1 MNESQQHPH
10 PQPHPHP
17 APKPR
22 AGSRRGA
29 MPFAKYRPFVPV
41 ALPDR
46 QWPSATIAQAPRWCS
61 VDLRDGNQAL
71 IDPMNVDE
79 KLRMYELLLQVGF
92 MEIEVGF
99 PAASQPDFEFI
110 RAIIDRAMVPEDV
123 TVQVLCQARAELI
136 ARTVEALEGAPKAI
150 FHLYNSTSELQRRV
164 VFGMDRA
171 GIVDLAVEG
180 TAIVKEGVQALA
192 GTDIVFEYSPESFT
206 GTELD
211 FAVDICAAVADE
223 WGATAAEPMIVNL
236 PSTVEM
242 ATPNVYAD
250 QIESFGRRFPGR
262 ERIVL
267 SLHTHND
274 RGTGVAATELALMA
288 GAQRVEGTLF
298 GNGERTGN
306 CDIVTVA
313 MNLFSQGVDPELD
326 LRDMPRIRRTVEE
339 VNKLP
344 VHERHPYAGELVFT
358 AFSGSHQDAIRKGMA
373 QVDQRHWEVP
383 YLPIDPADVGS
394 SYKEAVRVNS
404 QSGKAGVGFILE
416 EHYGIALPR
425 AMLIEFS
432 KLVQALTERLDR
444 EVRPD
449 EIMAA
454 LKSEYLVDAGP
465 YRLVGYDL
473 LRGDDQAPAGAS
485 ESPSGDAGRA
495 HHRTRCEARLTVPDG
510 EVAVAGEGSGPIE
523 AFVNGMVATLNEP
536 LNIVDYHERALG
548 AGKDA
553 SAICIV
559 AVGDAAVGDVRDAP
573 CFGIGLSQNTVTA
586 SLTAIVSAVNRRWRR
601 AG

>member
-1 MNESQQHPH
+1 MNAQQP
-10 PQPHPHP
+10 PKP
-17 APKPR
+17 APPTPS
-22 AGSRRGA
+22 GSRKGA
-29 MPFAKYRPFVPV
+29 MPFGKYRPFAPVP
-41 ALPDR
+41 LQDR
-46 QWPSATIAQAPRWCS
+46 RWPNNTLTAPPRWCS

-92 MEIEVGF
+92 VEIEVGF
-99 PAASQPDFEFI
+99 PAASQPDFDFI
-110 RAIIDRAMVPEDV
+110 RKIIDRGMVPDGV
-123 TVQVLCQARAELI
+123 AVQVLCQARAELI
-136 ARTVEALEGAPKAI
+136 ERTVEALDGAGSVI

-164 VFGMDRA
+164 VFDLDRA
-171 GIVDLAVEG
+171 GIIDLAVQG
-180 TAIVKEGVQALA
+180 TALVKEGVRALA
-192 GTDIVFEYSPESFT
+192 NTNVLFEYSPESFT

-223 WGATAAEPMIVNL
+223 WGATQANPIIVNL

-250 QIESFGRRFPGR
+250 QIEWFARHFPHR
-262 ERIVL
+262 ERIII

-288 GAQRVEGTLF
+288 GAERVEGTLF

-306 CDIVTVA
+306 CDIVNVA
-313 MNLFSQGVDPELD
+313 MNLFSQGVDPQLD
-326 LRDMPRIRRTVEE
+326 FRDMPRVRRTVEAI
-339 VNKLP
+339 NKLQ
-344 VHERHPYAGELVFT
+344 VHERHPYAGDLVFT
-358 AFSGSHQDAIRKGMA
+358 AFSGSHQDAIKKGMA
-373 QVDQRHWEVP
+373 QVDREHWEVP

-404 QSGKAGVGFILE
+404 QSGKGGVGFVLE
-416 EHYGIALPR
+416 EHFGVALPR
-425 AMLIEFS
+425 EMLVEFS
-432 KLVQALTERLDR
+432 KVVQALTERLRR

-449 EIMAA
+449 EIVHA
-454 LKSEYLVDAGP
+454 LKAEYLVQTGP

-473 LRGDDQAPAGAS
+473 LRGDDGA
-485 ESPSGDAGRA
+485 A
-495 HHRTRCEARLTVPDG
+495 RCEARLRVPDG
-510 EVAVAGEGSGPIE
+510 EVAVVGEGSGPME
-523 AFVNGMVATLNEP
+523 AFVNAMVATLNEP

-548 AGKDA
+548 VGKDA

-559 AVGDAAVGDVRDAP
+559 AVGDGEEGSQGASRSAA

>member
-1 MNESQQHPH
+1 MNAQHVSQSNTA
-10 PQPHPHP
+10 
-17 APKPR
+17 APC
-22 AGSRRGA
+22 GSRKGA
-29 MPFAKYRPFVPV
+29 MPFAKYRPFAPV
-41 ALPDR
+41 SLPDR
-46 QWPSATIAQAPRWCS
+46 QWPNRALATAPRWCS

-79 KLRMYELLLQVGF
+79 KLRMYELLLEVGF
-92 MEIEVGF
+92 VEIEVGF
-99 PAASQPDFEFI
+99 PAASQPDFDFI
-110 RAIIDRAMVPEDV
+110 RQIIDRGMVPEHV

-136 ARTVEALEGAPKAI
+136 ERTVEALDGAPNAI

-164 VFGMDRA
+164 VFEMDRA
-171 GIVDLAVEG
+171 GIVDLAVQG
-180 TAIVKEGVQALA
+180 TAVVKEGVRALRDA
-192 GTDIVFEYSPESFT
+192 NVVFEYSPESFT

-223 WGATAAEPMIVNL
+223 WGATPAKPIIVNL

-250 QIESFGRRFPGR
+250 QIEWFARRFPGR
-262 ERIVL
+262 ERIVI

-326 LRDMPRIRRTVEE
+326 FRDMPRIRATVEAI
-339 VNKLP
+339 NKLP
-344 VHERHPYAGELVFT
+344 VHERHPYAGDLVFT
-358 AFSGSHQDAIRKGMA
+358 AFSGSHQDAIKKGMA
-373 QVDQRHWEVP
+373 RVDRAHWEVP

-394 SYKEAVRVNS
+394 SYKETVRVNS
-404 QSGKAGVGFILE
+404 QSGKGGVGFVLE
-416 EHYGIALPR
+416 EHFGISLPR
-425 AMLIEFS
+425 AMLVEFS
-432 KLVQALTERLDR
+432 KVVQALTERLDR
-444 EVRPD
+444 EVRPE
-449 EIMAA
+449 EILSA
-454 LKSEYLVDAGP
+454 LTDEYLVEGGP
-465 YRLVGYDL
+465 YQLVRYDL
-473 LRGDDQAPAGAS
+473 LRGDAGNN
-485 ESPSGDAGRA
+485 SGDA
-495 HHRTRCEARLTVPDG
+495 RCEARLRVPDG

-559 AVGDAAVGDVRDAP
+559 AIGDAEAGDGGAAAP

-586 SLTAIVSAVNRRWRR
+586 SLTAIVSAVNRRWKR
-601 AG
+601 AGA

>member
-1 MNESQQHPH
+1 MNNTR
-10 PQPHPHP
+10 QPPP
-17 APKPR
+17 AAPRPR

-29 MPFAKYRPFVPV
+29 MPFGKYRPFQPV
-41 ALPDR
+41 ALADR
-46 QWPSATIAQAPRWCS
+46 RWPSATLTEAPRWCS

-79 KLRMYELLLQVGF
+79 KMRMYELLLQVGF
-92 MEIEVGF
+92 VEIEVGF
-99 PAASQPDFEFI
+99 PAASQPDFDFI
-110 RAIIDRAMVPEDV
+110 RKIIDQDMVPRDV
-123 TVQVLCQARAELI
+123 TVQVLCQARADLI
-136 ARTVEALEGAPKAI
+136 ERTVEALDGVPNAI

-171 GIVDLAVEG
+171 GIIDLAVRG
-180 TAIVKEGVQALA
+180 TAIVKAGAQALS
-192 GTDIVFEYSPESFT
+192 GTNVVLEYSPESFT

-223 WGATAAEPMIVNL
+223 WGATEAEPMIVNL

-250 QIESFGRRFPGR
+250 QIEWFGRRFPGR

-288 GAQRVEGTLF
+288 GAERVEGTLF

-313 MNLFSQGVDPELD
+313 MNLFSQGVDPQLD
-326 LRDMPRIRRTVEE
+326 FRDMPRIRRAVEAI
-339 VNKLP
+339 NKLP

-358 AFSGSHQDAIRKGMA
+358 AFSGSHQDAIKKGMA
-373 QVDQRHWEVP
+373 QVDREHWEVP

-404 QSGKAGVGFILE
+404 QSGKAGVGFVLE
-416 EHYGIALPR
+416 EHYGISLPR
-425 AMLIEFS
+425 GMLIEFS
-432 KLVQALTERLDR
+432 KIVQALAERLDR

-449 EIMAA
+449 EIMTA

-465 YRLVGYDL
+465 YRLIGYDL
-473 LRGDDQAPAGAS
+473 LRGDPAPGG
-485 ESPSGDAGRA
+485 SPGTGGRT

-548 AGKDA
+548 VGKDA

-559 AVGDAAVGDVRDAP
+559 AVGDAAAGGDHRDAP
-573 CFGIGLSQNTVTA
+573 CFGIGLSRNTVTA

>member
-1 MNESQQHPH
+1 MNNTR
-10 PQPHPHP
+10 QPPP
-17 APKPR
+17 VAPKPR

-29 MPFAKYRPFVPV
+29 MPFGKYRPFQPV
-41 ALPDR
+41 ALADR
-46 QWPSATIAQAPRWCS
+46 RWPSATLTEAPRWCS

-92 MEIEVGF
+92 VEIEVGF
-99 PAASQPDFEFI
+99 PAASQPDFDFI
-110 RAIIDRAMVPEDV
+110 RKIIDRGMVPRDV
-123 TVQVLCQARAELI
+123 TVQVLCQARADLI
-136 ARTVEALEGAPKAI
+136 ERTVEALDGVPNAI

-171 GIVDLAVEG
+171 GIIDLAVRG
-180 TAIVKEGVQALA
+180 TAIVKAGAQALS
-192 GTDIVFEYSPESFT
+192 GTNVVLEYSPESFT

-223 WGATAAEPMIVNL
+223 WGATEAEPMIVNL

-250 QIESFGRRFPGR
+250 QIEWFGRRFPGR

-288 GAQRVEGTLF
+288 GAERVEGTLF

-313 MNLFSQGVDPELD
+313 MNLFSQGVDPQLD
-326 LRDMPRIRRTVEE
+326 FRDMPRIRRAVEAI
-339 VNKLP
+339 NKLP

-358 AFSGSHQDAIRKGMA
+358 AFSGSHQDAIKKGMA
-373 QVDQRHWEVP
+373 QVDREHWEVP

-404 QSGKAGVGFILE
+404 QSGKAGVGFVLE
-416 EHYGIALPR
+416 ERYGISLPR
-425 AMLIEFS
+425 GMLIEFS
-432 KLVQALTERLDR
+432 KIVQALAERLDR

-465 YRLVGYDL
+465 YRLIGYDL
-473 LRGDDQAPAGAS
+473 LRGGPAPGG
-485 ESPSGDAGRA
+485 SPGTGGRA

-548 AGKDA
+548 VGKDA
-553 SAICIV
+553 NAICIV
-559 AVGDAAVGDVRDAP
+559 AVGDAAAGDLHDAP
-573 CFGIGLSQNTVTA
+573 CFGIGLSRNTVTA